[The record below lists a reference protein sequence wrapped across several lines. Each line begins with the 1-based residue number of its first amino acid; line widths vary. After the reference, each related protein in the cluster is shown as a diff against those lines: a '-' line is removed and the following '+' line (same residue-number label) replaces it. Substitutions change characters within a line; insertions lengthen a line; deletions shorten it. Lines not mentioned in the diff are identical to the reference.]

1 MFCQFPK
8 TVPVHGMPTLQVDAG
23 LLRPEQVIFL
33 ADGTRSIKCLSNVF
47 VTQKV
52 CLDDTSIA
60 LGAVNK
66 VVLAALSANAAAIT
80 VVILFLFSV
89 LVIDFALQTKIIGKY
104 HPTLLT
110 G

>member
-1 MFCQFPK
+1 M
-8 TVPVHGMPTLQVDAG
+8 
-23 LLRPEQVIFL
+23 
-33 ADGTRSIKCLSNVF
+33 
-47 VTQKV
+47 TQKV

-60 LGAVNK
+60 LSAVDI

-80 VVILFLFSV
+80 VVILFLFSI

-110 G
+110 C